1 MAGRESKPEGSYMAS
16 HRLADVLRST
26 GRLSDHEIEHM
37 GEDEGWQWLRANRP
51 ADGTDHDYFVSEAVV
66 EG

>member
-1 MAGRESKPEGSYMAS
+1 MAS